1 MNYFDH
7 AATTAI
13 YPEVLDLLNRSF
25 REDFANPNSQYMLGK
40 DLLSKIDESRVFFL
54 KVLNAKK
61 DDSFIFT
68 ASATESNNTVI
79 KGIEFNA
86 GDVVLYSKADHPSLV
101 EPIEKMTAEK
111 KLILKNIPADIEAFK
126 ELITPDVKL
135 VALTHVNNQS
145 GVICDIEKL
154 SQLVKEK
161 SSAHVHVD
169 AAQSFAKININVEKF
184 IDSMSITSHKIG
196 GPKGVA
202 GLYLKKGHKVKPLL
216 LGGSQESGFR
226 ASTQVYPLIAAFTLA
241 SKISLAKKNESFQ
254 TLKKIRKDLE
264 DSLKKILP
272 KVQFPFPYENT
283 SPYILTFILPG
294 ISSDI
299 FLRHLETRNFYLSS
313 TSACSSKIKGFNP
326 TFAAL
331 DIAENYHK
339 NVIRLSFGMDT
350 NSESVNELSDAITS
364 VWSDL
369 KYLVK

>member
-1 MNYFDH
+1 
-7 AATTAI
+7 
-13 YPEVLDLLNRSF
+13 
-25 REDFANPNSQYMLGK
+25 
-40 DLLSKIDESRVFFL
+40 
-54 KVLNAKK
+54 
-61 DDSFIFT
+61 
-68 ASATESNNTVI
+68 
-79 KGIEFNA
+79 
-86 GDVVLYSKADHPSLV
+86 
-101 EPIEKMTAEK
+101 
-111 KLILKNIPADIEAFK
+111 
-126 ELITPDVKL
+126 
-135 VALTHVNNQS
+135 
-145 GVICDIEKL
+145 
-154 SQLVKEK
+154 
-161 SSAHVHVD
+161 
-169 AAQSFAKININVEKF
+169 
-184 IDSMSITSHKIG
+184 MSITSHKIG

-216 LGGSQESGFR
+216 LGGSQEGGFR

-241 SKISLAKKNESFQ
+241 SKISLAKRDEAFQ
-254 TLKKIRKDLE
+254 SLKKIRKDFE

-294 ISSDI
+294 ISSDV
-299 FLRHLETRNFYLSS
+299 FLRHLETQSFYLSS

-350 NSESVNELSDAITS
+350 NSESVNELSDAIAR